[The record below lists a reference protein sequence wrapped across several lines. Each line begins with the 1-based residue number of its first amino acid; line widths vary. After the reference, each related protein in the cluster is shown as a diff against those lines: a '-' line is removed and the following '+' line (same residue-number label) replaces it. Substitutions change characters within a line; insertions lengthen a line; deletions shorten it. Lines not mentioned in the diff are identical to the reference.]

1 MPQERTLS
9 LESRQVLI
17 GGSPTHYLV
26 GGQGPE
32 VVLLHGGG
40 GDCRQWGPSL
50 PALAENYR
58 VYAPDLPGFGQSPNP
73 RDDWSVINFVRFVED
88 FVQALGLEAVRVV
101 GHSLGGG
108 VALGFA
114 IHFPQR
120 LERLVLVNSLGLSRG
135 IAFWTRLLSGALG
148 MKWGQRTVA
157 EALRWKQR
165 RRGLGQDL
173 GASVA
178 ERQLYL
184 VQHIL
189 GLRGQRLTFSPR
201 LAEVR
206 VPTLIVWGDR
216 DPYLPVAQ
224 ARRAHQLIP
233 GSRLEVFPRCGHAP
247 FRERPGEFHRLLR
260 DFLG

>member
-1 MPQERTLS
+1 MR
-9 LESRQVLI
+9 
-17 GGSPTHYLV
+17 
-26 GGQGPE
+26 
-32 VVLLHGGG
+32 
-40 GDCRQWGPSL
+40 
-50 PALAENYR
+50 
-58 VYAPDLPGFGQSPNP
+58 
-73 RDDWSVINFVRFVED
+73 
-88 FVQALGLEAVRVV
+88 
-101 GHSLGGG
+101 
-108 VALGFA
+108 
-114 IHFPQR
+114 
-120 LERLVLVNSLGLSRG
+120 
-135 IAFWTRLLSGALG
+135 
-148 MKWGQRTVA
+148 WGQRTVV

-247 FRERPGEFHRLLR
+247 FRDRPGEFHRLLR